1 MAEGF
6 TWLSRAAGVRVSP
19 RTYPEYMPKGE
30 VHFEDQDG
38 HTLIFGQAR

>member
-19 RTYPEYMPKGE
+19 STYPEYMPKGE
-30 VHFEDQDG
+30 VRVEDPDA
-38 HTLIFGQAR
+38 TL